1 MPPQHVH
8 VPMELPRCAADGCQN
23 QVWYDPGLGQALF
36 SYCSPECRDRH
47 LLPIQKQ
54 KLKEE
59 LEELKMELQQEV
71 VKEISM
77 TKPSSPK
84 AKACDNSVHSKP
96 PVSKQTQQEHSPQP
110 PTPSTVETGSSASPT
125 STKGDHGRLLWE
137 GVNYLLW
144 SPMHIYNIHSASP

>member
-1 MPPQHVH
+1 MLPQHVY
-8 VPMELPRCAADGCQN
+8 VPTQLPQCEADGCQN

-54 KLKEE
+54 KLKDD

-96 PVSKQTQQEHSPQP
+96 PVSKQTQQGRSPQP
-110 PTPSTVETGSSASPT
+110 PTPSTPSTVESGSSSSPT
-125 STKGDHGRLLWE
+125 STKGDYGRLLWE
-137 GVNYLLW
+137 GVNYLL
-144 SPMHIYNIHSASP
+144 NNNL